1 METVNREQ
9 VTAGQAVYSKFTL
22 AIYDALVLGFSCR
35 WLWRCDASLMLEQ
48 YDHLASDNH
57 LDVGVGSGYFPDRCY
72 FSSLKPRIALMDL
85 NESSLAY
92 TAKRIARFEPETYQ
106 RNVLEDMSVE
116 GQPGFDSVGLNFLL
130 HCVPGSMEYKAAI
143 FRNCLTVMNPGAVL
157 FGATILGQGVEP
169 NRGARKLMAFYNRK
183 GVFSNQQDSAA
194 ALEAQ
199 LKKYFCNV
207 KVTVEGCVALFSAE
221 KARA

>member
-1 METVNREQ
+1 
-9 VTAGQAVYSKFTL
+9 
-22 AIYDALVLGFSCR
+22 
-35 WLWRCDASLMLEQ
+35 MLEQ